1 MSAPSAAP
9 ELEDEQE
16 VDLSTGWQ
24 RLKVRWWLP
33 LGGLV
38 VGAVVGI
45 ALALSAGS
53 VWRAQ
58 TIVYLGQPFAPLGG
72 GQIQSLATNP
82 RTVGEI
88 IRSESGLKAASQAS
102 GIPVSKIRSSI
113 STRELVAA
121 GQLRGI
127 NPLIE
132 ITVKGSGKRKV
143 ELATAALADRVV
155 ERVSLYVTEKATLLE
170 NQVDVSSAQL
180 AAVEAR
186 IAEAQTQ
193 QDALAEN
200 QSLAP
205 VEKLLLSQNLNAV
218 ITTADARRSTLQD
231 RPRRRPA
238 APQPRRERRE
248 EPRRGAGRGEQDDRA
263 LEPLVTPRRGADR
276 AAARCG
282 RRARRRPDR
291 RSPAWVDALVGLM
304 LEGKRVAVV
313 VPAFDEEQ
321 LVGET
326 IRGIPE
332 LVDRIIVVDDASRDG
347 TAAAAEAV
355 GDPRVQVLRHER
367 NAGVGAAIA
376 TGYRRA
382 LEEEIDVT
390 CVMAAD
396 NQMDPA
402 ELESLVAPV
411 ARGEVEYTK
420 ANRLVSGEAWTV
432 IPRTRYLGNAVLSL
446 LTKIASGY
454 WHVADSQAGY
464 TALSLSALRRLD
476 LDRSTRAT
484 AFRTT
489 CSSI

>member
-1 MSAPSAAP
+1 MSDRAAP

-33 LGGLV
+33 VGGLV

-88 IRSESGLKAASQAS
+88 IRSEAALKAASEAS
-102 GIPVSKIRSSI
+102 RIPVSKIRSSI

-170 NQVDVSSAQL
+170 NQVAVSSAQL

-186 IAEAQTQ
+186 IAEAQEQ
-193 QDALAEN
+193 QDALAQN

-218 ITTADARRSTLQD
+218 ITTADARRSALQD
-231 RPRRRPA
+231 DLVDARQLLNLAENVEKSRVVEPA
-238 APQPRRERRE
+238 AASKTTARSSRSSLLV
-248 EPRRGAGRGEQDDRA
+248 GALIGLLLGAVAA
-263 LEPLVTPRRGADR
+263 LVVDPIG
-276 AAARCG
+276 
-282 RRARRRPDR
+282 ARRRGSTP
-291 RSPAWVDALVGLM
+291 P
-304 LEGKRVAVV
+304 
-313 VPAFDEEQ
+313 
-321 LVGET
+321 
-326 IRGIPE
+326 
-332 LVDRIIVVDDASRDG
+332 
-347 TAAAAEAV
+347 
-355 GDPRVQVLRHER
+355 
-367 NAGVGAAIA
+367 
-376 TGYRRA
+376 
-382 LEEEIDVT
+382 
-390 CVMAAD
+390 
-396 NQMDPA
+396 
-402 ELESLVAPV
+402 
-411 ARGEVEYTK
+411 
-420 ANRLVSGEAWTV
+420 
-432 IPRTRYLGNAVLSL
+432 
-446 LTKIASGY
+446 
-454 WHVADSQAGY
+454 
-464 TALSLSALRRLD
+464 SA
-476 LDRSTRAT
+476 
-484 AFRTT
+484 
-489 CSSI
+489 